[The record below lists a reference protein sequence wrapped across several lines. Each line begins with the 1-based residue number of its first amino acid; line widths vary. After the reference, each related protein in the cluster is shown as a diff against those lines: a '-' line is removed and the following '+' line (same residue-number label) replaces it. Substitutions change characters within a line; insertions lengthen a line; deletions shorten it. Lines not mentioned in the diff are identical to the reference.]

1 MIRVASAEVAQRMG
15 LKKAEYRKKNE
26 PTWKR
31 RIKRDIKRLIQEVK
45 FLEREVKRELG
56 LKKNRKLSGL
66 NERYRVKRE
75 GLKTMIEELKQ
86 RMLGKST
93 KVRRYQ
99 QRIEQFRQNRI
110 FNFDQQKIYA
120 EFKGY
125 GVRSTGVP
133 NTEESKRFWGDL
145 CSIGKVHNREAKWM
159 KHIKNELVND
169 KLHQERVVIS
179 VEKVTKQCRKMPN

>member
-1 MIRVASAEVAQRMG
+1 MG
-15 LKKAEYRKKNE
+15 LKKAECRKKNE
-26 PTWKR
+26 PRWKR

-125 GVRSTGVP
+125 GVRPMGVP

-145 CSIGKVHNREAKWM
+145 CSIGKVHNREAKWV
-159 KHIKNELVND
+159 KDIKNELVND

>member
-1 MIRVASAEVAQRMG
+1 
-15 LKKAEYRKKNE
+15 
-26 PTWKR
+26 
-31 RIKRDIKRLIQEVK
+31 
-45 FLEREVKRELG
+45 
-56 LKKNRKLSGL
+56 
-66 NERYRVKRE
+66 
-75 GLKTMIEELKQ
+75 
-86 RMLGKST
+86 MLGKST

-133 NTEESKRFWGDL
+133 NTEESKRLWGDL
-145 CSIGKVHNREAKWM
+145 CSIGKVHNREAKWL

-169 KLHQERVVIS
+169 QLHQERVVVS